1 MSESIVEWLNVFLL
15 SSSKHNDDNNNND
28 SNPNSVMDA
37 KDNLNISTLISVLNS
52 HHLLEDSEECIHEKM
67 NDLKYLRCQLETIF
81 ETTFKRTEYNTAKK
95 MLPLILSACV
105 TRSSEKEKCIGQI
118 MSLSESAQA
127 SLMEII
133 QEVMEKFPLSQQ
145 DYEDDVNNHSII
157 SNNDNSFIS
166 DDEEENSNNNTNS
179 SSSSGSSSTNA
190 TKLRRL
196 SLLSISSISTPRNNA
211 GDFSSTPCTPESKVK
226 ARRYKRENIAL
237 IEENNALKIHIEH
250 LESQIKNNVSHK
262 TDFNNEKEQ
271 IRTKWE
277 TKIATMENEMTK
289 KYNSDML
296 EKSKQIQKLEKK
308 MENQSELLEEL
319 KHVKDELECTKAI
332 ANKVTKAEA
341 NLLKYKKKIDELNN
355 GRKKMKS
362 MEDRI
367 VTLLDRVAKAENKC
381 NEIPILET
389 TLLEY
394 KNDLNESELQNS
406 ELRESVKLL
415 KEEIYELKEENK
427 KQNMMKLNTNENDN
441 YNNNNNNNRQQQ
453 EDEEEDEYVVAT
465 AQNENVSELN
475 PQIMEKIQKLEF
487 ENAKLKESMNQF
499 DSTKFL
505 NLERNLEST
514 TRLKSSFEERYHK
527 IKKQLHDTEKSYQE
541 TIETIQVEKKQLLS
555 ENVALKELIDHTK
568 SEMELQK
575 KKHEEIIVKVKK
587 INEETFKNTTETM
600 QKEFDAKLL
609 ESKKNIEDFSNS
621 IEELKK
627 QNIKLEKYVKL
638 GKASLQ
644 KREDK
649 LKKFNLMLQKGKKA
663 LDRAKETIE
672 TETIGRKKAEQKNK
686 LLKAENKALIEK
698 TTTFTMGNMKAL
710 ENELERV
717 LSENNRLQ
725 ETIMKLR
732 KEKGKFKLSDF
743 EDNTGHGYEL
753 INTKML
759 ENENAKLKQ
768 ELQALSNLKATNML
782 KSIRDSHHLE
792 KKTSDLVKECKNL
805 KNKNV
810 HLKLKL
816 ERLMNHTNARNTGI
830 SPNSSVSPNSCSD
843 DSKGSPLPV
852 SPLRKKKASSSRVT
866 KSNKENGK
874 SFARM
879 SSRGGPA
886 RILTRS
892 KRV

>member
-1 MSESIVEWLNVFLL
+1 
-15 SSSKHNDDNNNND
+15 
-28 SNPNSVMDA
+28 
-37 KDNLNISTLISVLNS
+37 
-52 HHLLEDSEECIHEKM
+52 
-67 NDLKYLRCQLETIF
+67 
-81 ETTFKRTEYNTAKK
+81 
-95 MLPLILSACV
+95 
-105 TRSSEKEKCIGQI
+105 
-118 MSLSESAQA
+118 
-127 SLMEII
+127 
-133 QEVMEKFPLSQQ
+133 
-145 DYEDDVNNHSII
+145 
-157 SNNDNSFIS
+157 
-166 DDEEENSNNNTNS
+166 
-179 SSSSGSSSTNA
+179 
-190 TKLRRL
+190 
-196 SLLSISSISTPRNNA
+196 
-211 GDFSSTPCTPESKVK
+211 
-226 ARRYKRENIAL
+226 
-237 IEENNALKIHIEH
+237 
-250 LESQIKNNVSHK
+250 
-262 TDFNNEKEQ
+262 
-271 IRTKWE
+271 
-277 TKIATMENEMTK
+277 
-289 KYNSDML
+289 
-296 EKSKQIQKLEKK
+296 
-308 MENQSELLEEL
+308 
-319 KHVKDELECTKAI
+319 
-332 ANKVTKAEA
+332 
-341 NLLKYKKKIDELNN
+341 
-355 GRKKMKS
+355 MKS

-587 INEETFKNTTETM
+587 INEETFRNTTETM